1 MHAKTLENAC
11 LFIELRAFS
20 TAFACRSID
29 RHAKP
34 AENACRSIERHA
46 KRTEIERS
54 AFAAAFDKE
63 EEHEKKII
71 RKSAD

>member
-46 KRTEIERS
+46 KRTEIERP
-54 AFAAAFDKE
+54 AFSTAFDQQA
-63 EEHEKKII
+63 EHEQKNN
-71 RKSAD
+71 